1 MNAEMKGTHLKSV
14 ECPEKSNKKYSNLK
28 QKDNSDNEEKG
39 TITLNKEEINYCK
52 TFLTKN
58 SILKDEKV
66 INNIHNNDKNYN
78 KVISDNKDIY
88 DIHCET
94 NDSIVVDK
102 KRDMHDKNNKE
113 NCDINKKNLNNNIT
127 DIKLSDDDKETKDD
141 ANEKYNKGDYE
152 GALKIW
158 ERGLRSIN
166 YVLSKRDELN
176 PERLEAFLKMHTT
189 YCSNIA
195 QGYMKINKYSECVKY
210 SLLAQENDKNNIK
223 IYFRLAKGY
232 FMLGEY
238 DKSIKVLNE
247 GIKINKDTSLINL
260 LKLVLKKKQ
269 THLEKEK
276 HMMKHIFQNLK
287 QKPLINDDNNT
298 KSFFFYIFS
307 PLKFLFIFIY
317 ALFMKIYNLVLGTI
331 MDKFCKIHKR

>member
-1 MNAEMKGTHLKSV
+1 MNTKMKGTHLKSV
-14 ECPEKSNKKYSNLK
+14 ECPEKCNIKYSNLK
-28 QKDNSDNEEKG
+28 QKNNNDNEEKG
-39 TITLNKEEINYCK
+39 ITILNKEERNYSK
-52 TFLTKN
+52 TCLTKN
-58 SILKDEKV
+58 SILKDEEV
-66 INNIHNNDKNYN
+66 NNIDNNDKNYN
-78 KVISDNKDIY
+78 KVISDNKHIY

-94 NDSIVVDK
+94 NDANLVDK
-102 KRDMHDKNNKE
+102 KTDVHDKNNE
-113 NCDINKKNLNNNIT
+113 QNCDINKQNLNNNIT
-127 DIKLSDDDKETKDD
+127 DLKLSDDDKETKDD

-176 PERLEAFLKMHTT
+176 PDRLEVFLKMHTT

-287 QKPLINDDNNT
+287 QKPLINDDNNN
-298 KSFFFYIFS
+298 KSFFYNIS
-307 PLKFLFIFIY
+307 SSLKFIFIFLY
-317 ALFMKIYNLVLGTI
+317 AFLMKICNLVFGSI
-331 MDKFCKIHKR
+331 MDKFCKVHKR